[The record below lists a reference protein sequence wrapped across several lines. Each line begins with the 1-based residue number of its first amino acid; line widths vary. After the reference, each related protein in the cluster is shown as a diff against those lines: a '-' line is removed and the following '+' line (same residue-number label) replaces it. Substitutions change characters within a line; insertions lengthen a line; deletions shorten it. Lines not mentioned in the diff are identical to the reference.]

1 MDLEHDI
8 FDTFF
13 TIKHL
18 PLYQEV
24 ILNHKKS
31 PVFMAMVRVGVLAA
45 FVPKTHLFPEFI
57 QWLASS
63 MYPKQC
69 FVMNQLG
76 ESVFLVTS

>member
-1 MDLEHDI
+1 MDVEHDI
-8 FDTFF
+8 SDTIC

-18 PLYQEV
+18 HLYQEV
-24 ILNHKKS
+24 VLNQKKS
-31 PVFMAMVRVGVLAA
+31 LVFMAMVRSGVLAS
-45 FVPKTHLFPEFI
+45 FVPKTHLFLEFI

-76 ESVFLVTS
+76 ESVFQVTS